1 LKFQLKRGNN
11 MKKLNKQQLKDFY
24 TADYVSGYQLEEQK
38 KKRRLERLLKF
49 INLEK
54 NGIVFD
60 AGCGNGLLLDYIFN
74 KISFYYGID
83 FSEDFIKVAEDRR
96 KNNKILNAKFIC
108 EDINIFCR
116 DFKNYFDKVFALYF
130 VEHIYDED
138 FIEIF
143 TSLYNSL
150 KIGGEF
156 SIKTSPLLMLAKT

>member
-11 MKKLNKQQLKDFY
+11 MKKLNKRQLKDFY

-83 FSEDFIKVAEDRR
+83 FSEDFIEVAED
-96 KNNKILNAKFIC
+96 
-108 EDINIFCR
+108 
-116 DFKNYFDKVFALYF
+116 
-130 VEHIYDED
+130 
-138 FIEIF
+138 
-143 TSLYNSL
+143 S
-150 KIGGEF
+150 
-156 SIKTSPLLMLAKT
+156 